1 MSRKRDKRTELV
13 INQINSKKTF
23 WIKELRDL
31 LKCERGDANHNRICT
46 IIYRLKNLENIKNI
60 EKDGRELKYSV
71 IRKTTLDEFYN
82 AKHFQQYIIQ

>member
-60 EKDGRELKYSV
+60 QKND
-71 IRKTTLDEFYN
+71 
-82 AKHFQQYIIQ
+82 